1 MEYRTT
7 DIVLAACLKMSGH
20 AMDSIEVEGR
30 RGTFVF
36 INVPGEFIKDFN
48 CGKIQVD
55 PVSFHSMLRQL
66 STSVNRHL
74 EMNRR

>member
-7 DIVLAACLKMSGH
+7 DIVLAACLKLFGH
-20 AMDSIEVEGR
+20 LMESIEVEGR

-36 INVPGEFIKDFN
+36 VDVPDGFIRDFN

-55 PVSFHSMLRQL
+55 PVSFHGMLRQL
-66 STSVNRHL
+66 TTSVNRQL
-74 EMNRR
+74 EIKRR